1 LTNTI
6 IHTTLST
13 QPLSSKPMAPT
24 YYIVADGNAYAMDEN
39 GYMFG
44 APVFE
49 DNTVDWENSYEF
61 DPCDEDVEYV
71 AHMCKMLQDIQAM
84 SEEHMNGVFYK

>member
-1 LTNTI
+1 MTNTL
-6 IHTTLST
+6 IHTTLKV

-44 APVFE
+44 APVFK

-71 AHMCKMLQDIQAM
+71 EHMCKMLQDIQAM

>member
-1 LTNTI
+1 MTNTH
-6 IHTTLST
+6 IHTTLNT
-13 QPLSSKPMAPT
+13 QPLSFRTMIPT
-24 YYIVADGNAYAMDEN
+24 YYIVADGNAYAMDDD

-49 DNTVDWENSYEF
+49 DNSVDWENSFEF

-84 SEEHMNGVFYK
+84 SEEQHNGVFFK